1 MQSAKNIFNLL
12 LTQTPFDICA
22 YIGHLIPFSCQG
34 LHNLVQLL
42 RGLLRHDQLLGVPRK
57 HHQSSKLASYVP
69 LLQPVALSGSD
80 LALHGR
86 HVSHGLA
93 NSYSDL
99 FGKGLIGLFLK
110 LEPMSHWQISFAT
123 FGLGSSSWLLVA
135 NWKKYP
141 REFHWQRSFLVLA
154 TAVRLG

>member
-110 LEPMSHWQISFAT
+110 LAPMSH
-123 FGLGSSSWLLVA
+123 
-135 NWKKYP
+135 
-141 REFHWQRSFLVLA
+141 
-154 TAVRLG
+154 